1 MKRKTLRIVLSI
13 VLLVIVFLTTACA
26 GTGPKKLSNEYVT
39 VENYQG
45 VEIEKVEADEA
56 TEEEVDKVVNHMM
69 SSYIRQ
75 NELPEDTQIT
85 DEIVKE
91 SMSDTAD
98 TVEAYR
104 AELKKQIN
112 DTKKESARKEEET
125 RVWEKVMDNSEVKE
139 YPKDRLKEVKQNLI
153 DLYESYALQENMEYE
168 EYMKAIKLEDK
179 DLDEAAKASL
189 KQELVAD
196 VIAGKYGLKPS
207 EQDFQKALEKYAE
220 EYKFTNVEL
229 LLKAV
234 SEDEMRQMVIQDNV
248 KSWLADRCR
257 YVEKADEAGKAEE
270 TDGAGKAK
278 KADEAD
284 EE

>member
-1 MKRKTLRIVLSI
+1 MKRKVLTKMTAAVLAGA
-13 VLLVIVFLTTACA
+13 VLLLTACA
-26 GTGPKKLSNEYVT
+26 GGGPKKLANEYVT

-56 TEEEVDKVVNHMM
+56 TEEDVDKVVNHMM

-248 KSWLADRCR
+248 KSWLTDRCR

>member
-1 MKRKTLRIVLSI
+1 
-13 VLLVIVFLTTACA
+13 
-26 GTGPKKLSNEYVT
+26 
-39 VENYQG
+39 
-45 VEIEKVEADEA
+45 
-56 TEEEVDKVVNHMM
+56 
-69 SSYIRQ
+69 
-75 NELPEDTQIT
+75 
-85 DEIVKE
+85 
-91 SMSDTAD
+91 
-98 TVEAYR
+98 
-104 AELKKQIN
+104 
-112 DTKKESARKEEET
+112 
-125 RVWEKVMDNSEVKE
+125 MDNSEVKE

-196 VIAGKYGLKPS
+196 VIAEKYGLKPS
-207 EQDFQKALEKYAE
+207 EQDFQKALEKYAA

-248 KSWLADRCR
+248 KSWLTDRCR